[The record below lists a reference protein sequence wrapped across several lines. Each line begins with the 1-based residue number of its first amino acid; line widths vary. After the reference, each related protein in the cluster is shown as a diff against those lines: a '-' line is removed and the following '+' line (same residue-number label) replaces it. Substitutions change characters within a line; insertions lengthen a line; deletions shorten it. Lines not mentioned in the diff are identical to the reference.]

1 MKSNHEVVK
10 LIFLVATTKKPIDCT
25 TLFHFQLSTQTLSNC
40 LINVVQVAGEIREKD
55 VVSHHVNDS
64 YFCIMPASQT
74 PSNSAGETIW
84 NWLTGWR
91 KILIEFF
98 LFLKLHNDA
107 GEHFFTFTTLDVN
120 YSCFAG
126 EYYKRRWV
134 GQMISPT
141 RWYLLLLHT
150 SIYLFAPSDTTDNGK
165 LTSWLRAAFMPKL
178 STLRGK
184 RRDVN
189 DIIPDIFQY
198 AFYSFVFIDFV
209 MLLQTR
215 SLSFWLNFYGSINFG
230 VHTLIFLVRPLTC
243 DQPSWEFIVQVFD
256 SCTCQ
261 THLV

>member
-126 EYYKRRWV
+126 DGLGKW
-134 GQMISPT
+134 SPPPGDIFFYFT
-141 RWYLLLLHT
+141 LL
-150 SIYLFAPSDTTDNGK
+150 SIYLLHPTRRTTENLLLGCEP
-165 LTSWLRAAFMPKL
+165 LSCPNWAHYAVNAAM
-178 STLRGK
+178 STILFRTFSNT
-184 RRDVN
+184 RFIR
-189 DIIPDIFQY
+189 
-198 AFYSFVFIDFV
+198 SF
-209 MLLQTR
+209 LLILLCYCR
-215 SLSFWLNFYGSINFG
+215 PVHYRFSLISMVQSISGF
-230 VHTLIFLVRPLTC
+230 TL
-243 DQPSWEFIVQVFD
+243 
-256 SCTCQ
+256 
-261 THLV
+261 